1 MKLLLSEKL
10 KRCTFRQDEKSPER
24 TGMTKLRIF
33 LVLGLCF
40 LSPAWLTAQG
50 KKLRLVI
57 EPEKLAFYS
66 LDRRDSLVLTPYN
79 TVADSTG
86 VLLDTTLVVT
96 LAGVLVGGSW
106 HPASSIESLTVNVS
120 FNETAPIQKSQA
132 IGPNDRLSLV
142 RPATVAAGEYLKG
155 NLVSIGGDAQVE
167 GEVGG
172 DVILFLGACR
182 LGEEAV
188 VRGDVVV
195 IGGEVFQKDGAV
207 IYGQLARESQEEHP
221 KRRYFEEPELGAF
234 SFSGAY
240 NRVDGFNL
248 NIKVGYKSGDLKSRL
263 WAGGGHAFSRDRW
276 LYDVGFSQKLF
287 NAHPFS
293 FGVSAYRQTWSQDGW
308 ILGKGENS
316 FATLFLKAD
325 LMDYTEK
332 EGVSLFAGQE
342 YKKAHQLK
350 VTYASEQFK
359 SLQKETDWSLTRGPR
374 RFRENFSTLPPETLT
389 RYESDLDAEMGAL
402 LLAYT
407 FDTRDDPKDP
417 EVGWYGKAE
426 WEVAG
431 GIMGK
436 DRDYS
441 RITFEFERIQHIIP
455 RHTALLRAVYGTS
468 IHRLPLQKLYFL
480 GGIGSLRGYRFKEF
494 YGDRMMLVNFE
505 YHARLINEI
514 FIPTP
519 VLFFDWGKTSPRSGD
534 PEFWSGR
541 PFKANGG
548 IGFKFGSYL
557 RFDLAKA
564 FDDNPVRFTFR
575 FSRNF

>member
-1 MKLLLSEKL
+1 
-10 KRCTFRQDEKSPER
+10 
-24 TGMTKLRIF
+24 MTAKLRICF
-33 LVLGLCF
+33 VLGLCLLF
-40 LSPAWLTAQG
+40 PSLLAAQG
-50 KKLRLVI
+50 KKLWLLI

-66 LDRRDSLVLTPYN
+66 LDGRDSLILTPYN
-79 TVADSTG
+79 TVADSAG
-86 VLLDTTLVVT
+86 LFLDTTLVISS
-96 LAGVLVGGSW
+96 AGVLVGGSW
-106 HPASSIESLTVNVS
+106 HPVSSIESLTVSVS
-120 FNETAPIQKSQA
+120 FNETVPIQKSRA
-132 IGPNDRLSLV
+132 AGLNDRFTLSQT
-142 RPATVAAGEYLKG
+142 AAVAAGEYLKG
-155 NLVSIGGDAQVE
+155 NLVAIGADAQVE

-172 DVILFLGACR
+172 DVIVFLGACR

-188 VRGDVVV
+188 VHGDVIV
-195 IGGEVFQKDGAV
+195 IGGEVFQKEGAV

-248 NIKVGYKSGDLKSRL
+248 NIKVGYKSSDLKSRL
-263 WAGGGHAFSRDRW
+263 WVGGGHAFSRDRW

-287 NAHPFS
+287 SAHPFS
-293 FGVSAYRQTWSQDGW
+293 FGVSAYRQTWSQDNW

-332 EGVSLFAGQE
+332 EGTSIFIGQE
-342 YKKAHQLK
+342 YRKAHQLK
-350 VTYASEQFK
+350 ATYSSDRYQ
-359 SLQKETDWSLTRGPR
+359 SLLKETDWSLTRGPK

-389 RYESDLDAEMGAL
+389 AYIGDFDAGIATL
-402 LLAYT
+402 VFAYI

-417 EVGWYGKAE
+417 EVGWYGKTE
-426 WEVAG
+426 WELAG
-431 GIMGK
+431 GVMGK

-441 RITFEFERIQHIIP
+441 RITFEFERIQPIIP
-455 RHTALLRAVYGTS
+455 RHSALLHAVYGTS

-480 GGIGSLRGYRFKEF
+480 GGIGTLRGYRFKEF

-505 YHARLINEI
+505 YHARLIDEI
-514 FIPTP
+514 FIPTA

-534 PEFWSGR
+534 PEFWSGH

-548 IGFKFGSYL
+548 IGFKFGRYL